1 MVEPTVNGLIER
13 KDFSKIRA
21 NIDIPD
27 LIEIQKRS
35 YEQFLQLESDP
46 DRRDQGRSRHHEE
59 EARGERRQS
68 RGEVAA
74 SFGRGW

>member
-1 MVEPTVNGLIER
+1 MPEAIVNGLVER

-35 YEQFLQLESDP
+35 YEQFLQMENEPERREENDVEG
-46 DRRDQGRSRHHEE
+46 RRDVD
-59 EARGERRQS
+59 RGL
-68 RGEVAA
+68 
-74 SFGRGW
+74 